1 MICSRLKLLRRPD
14 RCDPAVDLEGLDR
27 AFLQGF
33 RNGGG
38 LLIDIAGQAAP
49 VLARLAVRLGD

>member
-33 RNGGG
+33 QDGRD

-49 VLARLAVRLGD
+49 VLTRLGVRLGD